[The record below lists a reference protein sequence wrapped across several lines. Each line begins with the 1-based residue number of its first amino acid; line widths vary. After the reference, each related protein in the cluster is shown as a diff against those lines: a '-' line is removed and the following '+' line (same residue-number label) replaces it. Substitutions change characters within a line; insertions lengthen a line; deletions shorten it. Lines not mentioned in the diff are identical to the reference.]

1 MRHKT
6 QAERNKKL
14 SKLLYEGK
22 EYLDWSCITAFYSA
36 LHFVSCGILPKVYNG
51 KRCDTVED
59 AMNSL
64 NARNKHEA
72 TSYMVRI
79 VYPNI
84 AKDYD
89 FLKDLSYTTRYD
101 NGDVDINISKLCQ
114 KKLNKI
120 QKEVFP

>member
-1 MRHKT
+1 MRHKI
-6 QAERNKKL
+6 QAERNKNL
-14 SKLLYEGK
+14 SEFLHAGGQ
-22 EYLDWSCITAFYSA
+22 YLDWACITAFYSA
-36 LHFVSCGILPKVYNG
+36 LHFVSCKIFPKKYNG
-51 KRCDTVED
+51 VQCNTMED
-59 AMNSL
+59 AMKHL
-64 NARNKHEA
+64 NAKNKHQA

-89 FLKDLSYTTRYD
+89 FLKDLSYTTRYN